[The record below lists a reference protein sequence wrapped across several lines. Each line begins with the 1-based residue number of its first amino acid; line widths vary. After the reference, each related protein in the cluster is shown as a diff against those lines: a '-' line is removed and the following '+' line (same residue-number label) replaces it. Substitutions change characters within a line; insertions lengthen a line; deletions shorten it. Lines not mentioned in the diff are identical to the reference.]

1 MGAGLAIKML
11 TVRVSRKESAPPAA
25 RDSLPAVAAQ
35 AGFTYLGVVFLVAVM
50 GMVLASAGTVASV
63 QRQREKE
70 KELLFV
76 GSQFRRAVQ
85 LYYERT
91 PGTIKQYPKNLE
103 VLLQDARYPT
113 AQRYLRKIYPD
124 PITGKAEW
132 GMVEA
137 PGGGVMGVYT
147 LSDATPMKSGNFKEI
162 DQAFEG
168 KSTYSDWKFV
178 YIPQQVTAPGSSLP
192 PANRDAG
199 FSKLPAN

>member
-1 MGAGLAIKML
+1 M
-11 TVRVSRKESAPPAA
+11 VRVSRKESA
-25 RDSLPAVAAQ
+25 SPAVCGRSFAVAAQAAQ

-50 GMVLASAGTVASV
+50 GLLLASVGTVASV
-63 QRQREKE
+63 EMQREKE
-70 KELLFV
+70 KQLLFV
-76 GSQFRRAVQ
+76 GSQFRRAIQ

-91 PGTIKQYPKNLE
+91 PGTIKQYPKSLD
-103 VLLQDARYPT
+103 VLLQDPRYPT

-137 PGGGVMGVYT
+137 PGGGVMGVYS
-147 LSDATPMKSGNFKEI
+147 LSEATPMKTANFKET

-178 YIPQQVTAPGSSLP
+178 YIPQQATAPGAP
-192 PANRDAG
+192 IQPANRDDG
-199 FSKLPAN
+199 GR